1 MIRSRARCFWAYHI
15 ISPFS
20 LVSRQAHAPR
30 HKSIKSYHFV
40 SSKVYFV
47 VFAEFSKMS
56 SFRYTSKLQSKMLNV
71 IIKLQLYLLIK
82 EEVRKV
88 TKEQVKKE
96 LTDIK
101 YYSMMVKEYEGTN
114 YFITPSKQINYL
126 LDKYDA
132 IMEEADYKLYVIYQG
147 LYIDVLKQVALASF
161 LKVSIDTIKRRHTKL
176 IEYLAEELT
185 KRENA

>member
-1 MIRSRARCFWAYHI
+1 M
-15 ISPFS
+15 
-20 LVSRQAHAPR
+20 
-30 HKSIKSYHFV
+30 
-40 SSKVYFV
+40 
-47 VFAEFSKMS
+47 
-56 SFRYTSKLQSKMLNV
+56 
-71 IIKLQLYLLIK
+71 
-82 EEVRKV
+82 

-132 IMEEADYKLYVIYQG
+132 IMEEADYKLYIIYQG

-161 LKVSIDTIKRRHTKL
+161 LKVSTDTIKRRHTKL